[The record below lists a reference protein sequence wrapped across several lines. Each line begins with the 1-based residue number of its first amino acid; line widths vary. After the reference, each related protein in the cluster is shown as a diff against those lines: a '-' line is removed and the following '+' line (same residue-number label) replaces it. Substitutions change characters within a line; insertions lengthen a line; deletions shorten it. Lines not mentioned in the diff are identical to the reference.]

1 MDSWRLRPDAAT
13 AVPNLFLA
21 SDYVR
26 TNTDLAT
33 MEGANEAAR
42 HAVNALLDRDG
53 HAAPRCR
60 IWPLH
65 EPLALA
71 PLREYDAVRF
81 GLGLPWDGGLVTVA
95 AAAVETADPVL
106 GPVAAA
112 LAGMAPDTQQL
123 QSTLDQMDRATPL
136 LEEADDLAERIGQE
150 LGGVRDELEG
160 SVPVLDRETQATRFG
175 RNLATPP
182 QPQADVP
189 EGPAGFAERLAWY
202 RDLTLTAMDDAIPT
216 TEPREHLYSPLRTF
230 VAQPSKGLRPGLCL
244 AVCRAFGGR
253 ASDAIPSAAGI
264 EMLHNAFLVH
274 DDIEDGSEA
283 RRGAPTLHRQL
294 GTPLAV
300 NVGDAMNALSMRLF
314 RQNVERVGP
323 ERALRIFDEVD
334 HMLRESLEGQALELG
349 WTKDNRCDLDLDDYL
364 RLVLKKTA
372 WYSFIHPM
380 RIGAHRRRRGRR
392 RPEPLRRL
400 RIPPGRRVPDP
411 GRPAEPRRRRRP
423 VRQGDRRRPL
433 GGQAHPA
440 APLRSGHR
448 TRERAGRRW
457 RSSQADGAS
466 AGCPARSSTSTA
478 SCVRAAASNARGRS
492 PTRWPPRRRSGWTPP
507 SRARRRD
514 RTSSSCARWSATSS
528 TVRCERRRA
537 GSTAEVCAVRHSGAV
552 TCDTAT

>member
-1 MDSWRLRPDAAT
+1 MNGVQFYLRRPVRMVRGHTIHIDTEWALTSISQIDVLAAGHDGTATGRRRSSASSPWTSRDWDAPAPDGRSATQHSREEVGREVWRQLKRSMNAPGQEDVLRDDDLIGWFLDSSIDRDPDHPGLLTNTETPARQPRGQLALRPDAAT

-81 GLGLPWDGGLVTVA
+81 GLGLPWDGGLATVA
-95 AAAVETADPVL
+95 AAAVEAADPVL

-175 RNLATPP
+175 RNLATRP

-253 ASDAIPSAAGI
+253 ANDAIPSAAGI
-264 EMLHNAFLVH
+264 EMLHNAFLCTTT
-274 DDIEDGSEA
+274 SRTAA
-283 RRGAPTLHRQL
+283 RRGA
-294 GTPLAV
+294 A
-300 NVGDAMNALSMRLF
+300 
-314 RQNVERVGP
+314 
-323 ERALRIFDEVD
+323 
-334 HMLRESLEGQALELG
+334 
-349 WTKDNRCDLDLDDYL
+349 
-364 RLVLKKTA
+364 
-372 WYSFIHPM
+372 
-380 RIGAHRRRRGRR
+380 
-392 RPEPLRRL
+392 
-400 RIPPGRRVPDP
+400 
-411 GRPAEPRRRRRP
+411 PRHCT
-423 VRQGDRRRPL
+423 GSS
-433 GGQAHPA
+433 
-440 APLRSGHR
+440 APRSR
-448 TRERAGRRW
+448 
-457 RSSQADGAS
+457 
-466 AGCPARSSTSTA
+466 STSA
-478 SCVRAAASNARGRS
+478 
-492 PTRWPPRRRSGWTPP
+492 TR
-507 SRARRRD
+507 
-514 RTSSSCARWSATSS
+514 
-528 TVRCERRRA
+528 
-537 GSTAEVCAVRHSGAV
+537 
-552 TCDTAT
+552 